1 MNARDVIIKTS
12 LKYYPDLQAIY
23 LFGTY
28 GTDEEWPDSDVDIAL
43 LLPWEKAKEAGSLM
57 MNDLRFELESLLN
70 KDVDLIN
77 LRDVST
83 VLQKEVIVAGRRI
96 YRVDE
101 YATDEFEMLVLSY
114 YQKLSEERR
123 DILQS
128 FFETRRAFNV

>member
-1 MNARDVIIKTS
+1 MNAEDIIIKTS
-12 LKYYPDLQAIY
+12 LKYYPDLQAVY

-43 LLPWEKAKEAGSLM
+43 LLPWKKSKEAGSLM
-57 MNDLRFELESLLN
+57 MSDLRFELESLLN

-77 LRDVST
+77 LREVST

-96 YRVDE
+96 YCADE

>member
-1 MNARDVIIKTS
+1 MNARDVIIKAS

-43 LLPWEKAKEAGSLM
+43 LLPWKKSKEAGSLM
-57 MNDLRFELESLLN
+57 MSDLRFELESLLN

-77 LRDVST
+77 LREVST

-96 YRVDE
+96 YCADE

>member
-43 LLPWEKAKEAGSLM
+43 LLPWKKAKEAGPLM
-57 MNDLRFELESLLN
+57 MSDLRFELESLLN
-70 KDVDLIN
+70 KGVDLIN
-77 LRDVST
+77 LREVST
-83 VLQKEVIVAGRRI
+83 VLQKEVIAAGRRI
-96 YRVDE
+96 YRADE